1 MLLPRPVSGWYEAAL
16 PVILPLH
23 AMAHLKGAHGLSWT
37 GAFLRSVALGGLSL
51 LAFVLFMSAV
61 FALTAAL

>member
-1 MLLPRPVSGWYEAAL
+1 
-16 PVILPLH
+16 
-23 AMAHLKGAHGLSWT
+23 MAHLKGAHGLSWT